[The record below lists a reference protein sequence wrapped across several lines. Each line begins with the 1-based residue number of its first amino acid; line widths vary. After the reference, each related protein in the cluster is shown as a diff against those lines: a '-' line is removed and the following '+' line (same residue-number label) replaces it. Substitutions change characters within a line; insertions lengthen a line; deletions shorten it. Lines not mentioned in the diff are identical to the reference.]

1 MRIKVTIFLTIL
13 MSFFISSIS
22 NASEN
27 PTNLSDNSKNV
38 LIAQADENDSNFG
51 QRGHFQ
57 KGKVKKFKKFEKFRQ
72 RKLLEL
78 LELNDNQKEK
88 LLPMMEKIRNE
99 CHQLITDKIGLTDNL
114 SAELK
119 QSNPDNLKVNEYVN
133 KILMLNEKHERIR
146 NKFLQDV
153 KQFLTPVQV
162 GKLIIFEERF
172 RQRAMEKIFDSHR
185 RMEFRPDS
193 GGTERGLNKQK

>member
-1 MRIKVTIFLTIL
+1 M
-13 MSFFISSIS
+13 
-22 NASEN
+22 
-27 PTNLSDNSKNV
+27 
-38 LIAQADENDSNFG
+38 
-51 QRGHFQ
+51 
-57 KGKVKKFKKFEKFRQ
+57 
-72 RKLLEL
+72 EL

-99 CHQLITDKIGLTDNL
+99 GHQLMADKIELTDNL

-119 QSNPDNLKVNEYVN
+119 DSNPDEIKINEYVN
-133 KILMLNEKHERIR
+133 KILVLNEKHERMR

-153 KQFLTPVQV
+153 KQFLTPVQL

-185 RMEFRPDS
+185 RMEFGPDS
-193 GGTERGLNKQK
+193 GRIKRERNR

>member
-1 MRIKVTIFLTIL
+1 MKIKVTIFLIIL
-13 MSFFISSIS
+13 MSFFISLIS

-27 PTNLSDNSKNV
+27 STNLSDNSENV
-38 LIAQADENDSNFG
+38 LIAQADENGPNFE

-57 KGKVKKFKKFEKFRQ
+57 KGEGKKFKRFEKFRQ

-99 CHQLITDKIGLTDNL
+99 GHQLMADKIELTDNL

-119 QSNPDNLKVNEYVN
+119 DSNPDEIKINEYVN
-133 KILMLNEKHERIR
+133 KILVLNEKHERMR

-153 KQFLTPVQV
+153 KQFLTPVQL

-185 RMEFRPDS
+185 RMEFGPDS
-193 GGTERGLNKQK
+193 GRIKRERNR